1 MAAFRSRIEL
11 WAQVAGLFATAWLVW
26 AIAIAPYRGV
36 PGYLLFRIGWASW
49 IAFCALAWS
58 AFLAVILWLVT
69 QHLAGEEEP
78 PAMMRPASVAVW
90 FAPATILVLQFS
102 PMGLASGL
110 VLAVSA
116 TRLLCA
122 PSRTP
127 GVETEP
133 WRARVLSETEAPVD
147 LLSRHRVPAL
157 LASAGFQVASISLW
171 MGRPLPAAAL
181 FTMTAAL

>member
-26 AIAIAPYRGV
+26 AIAIAPYRGA
-36 PGYLLFRIGWASW
+36 PAYLLSRIGWASW

-90 FAPATILVLQFS
+90 FAPATILRQEWPESRRDFRDFG
-102 PMGLASGL
+102 PQCML
-110 VLAVSA
+110 V
-116 TRLLCA
+116 T
-122 PSRTP
+122 
-127 GVETEP
+127 
-133 WRARVLSETEAPVD
+133 LSN
-147 LLSRHRVPAL
+147 
-157 LASAGFQVASISLW
+157 
-171 MGRPLPAAAL
+171 
-181 FTMTAAL
+181 